1 MSPVKVVLV
10 DDQDLV
16 RAGLAAILRTEPA
29 IEVVAEAAD
38 GASGARAARDRL
50 ADVVLMDIQM
60 PGSDGLEGLEM
71 VVANSPGTR
80 VLMLSMFDLDEYV
93 YAALHA
99 GASGFLLKTTP
110 AAELVRC
117 ILACHRGESLFA
129 PEITE
134 RLIQAFVSRPP
145 VPAGLPEVLRP
156 LTGREL
162 EVFSALSLGLSNAE
176 IGARLFMGETTV
188 KTHVT
193 KILGKL
199 GLRDRIQA
207 VVLAYECGYRSPG
220 IGS

>member
-1 MSPVKVVLV
+1 MNPVKVVLV
-10 DDQDLV
+10 DDQELI
-16 RAGLAAILRTEPA
+16 RAGLAAILRPEPEIA
-29 IEVVAEAAD
+29 VVAEAGN
-38 GASGARAARDRL
+38 GAEGARAAAAHG

-60 PGSDGLEGLEM
+60 PGSDGLEGLSL
-71 VVANSPGTR
+71 VLADSPGTK
-80 VLMLSMFDLDEYV
+80 VLMLSMFDLDEYL
-93 YAALHA
+93 YAALRA

-134 RLIQAFVSRPP
+134 RLVEAFVARRP
-145 VPAGLPEVLRP
+145 VPSGLPRVLHA
-156 LTGREL
+156 LTDREL
-162 EVFSALSLGLSNAE
+162 EVFAALSLGLSNAE
-176 IGARLFMGETTV
+176 IGARLYMGETTV

-207 VVLAYECGYRSPG
+207 VVLAYESGYRSPG
-220 IGS
+220 GGS